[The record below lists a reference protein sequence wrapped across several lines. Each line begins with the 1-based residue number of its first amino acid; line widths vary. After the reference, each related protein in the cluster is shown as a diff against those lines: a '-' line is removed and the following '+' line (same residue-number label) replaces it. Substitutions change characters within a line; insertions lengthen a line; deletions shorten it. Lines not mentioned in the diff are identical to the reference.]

1 MRVLSFLSVLGLLA
15 LGACDSAQEITA
27 PDVPEPSFHLVA
39 SGTPDGD
46 YSMYYFDLNLQ
57 HNLLVKVGQTFP
69 YGSEVAMCPGN
80 ILQDPEDPEDPE
92 TPYTSHNVLGDEP
105 AFPTGAMPAAQGF
118 GSFLHRDGW
127 RRTRGVLFVTGAC
140 WFDEWN
146 PDGFPESAWV
156 TGWAWVKWR
165 FRPFTL
171 MLESRGFPAENHVQ
185 PLTLDRALFNIPG
198 LLTLDLLG
206 ETHHEDGLTLIQ

>member
-1 MRVLSFLSVLGLLA
+1 MRALSFLSVLGVLA

-27 PDVPEPSFHLVA
+27 PDVPEPSFHIVE

-57 HNLLVKVGQTFP
+57 HNLLVKLAQTFP
-69 YGSEVAMCPGN
+69 NGSYETMCPGN
-80 ILQDPEDPEDPE
+80 DKTDPITGELP
-92 TPYTSHNVLGDEP
+92 SHNTDGDEP
-105 AFPTGAMPAAQGF
+105 PFPAGWAMPTAEGF
-118 GSFLHRDGW
+118 GSFLHKDGW
-127 RRTRGVLFVTGAC
+127 RRTRGTLFVTGAC

-146 PDGFPESAWV
+146 DEEGDGGFPESAWV
-156 TGWAWVKWR
+156 TGWAFVKWR

-171 MLESRGFPAENHVQ
+171 MLQSRGFPAENHVQ
-185 PLTLDRALFNIPG
+185 PLTLDRALLTIPG
-198 LLTLDLLG
+198 FLTLDLLG